1 MAGNSFNLA
10 EGVVVFKGDFNQFE
24 QDIQKAEKQVAG
36 LTKALNDGSMRMA
49 ATAANAINKEMA
61 KASLATKRM
70 MDEIRLG
77 KMGVLMRD
85 AAAGLQRFQQNA
97 RMVGMAGMAAG
108 GAAIGA
114 ASVASPL
121 AGDTLQGSMKLLT
134 ATVGRDFIPLVM
146 KLSFTLQGAARWW
159 KELDPAIKSTT
170 AEVVKMV
177 AMAGAA
183 SLAFLGLAKVLSFVK
198 AHPIMTAMG
207 LGAGIGTLVNERNN
221 AAGAKQFAGGQADI
235 NGIAWKDVLNDGRMA
250 ELRSMGAGAGAAA
263 EKDWRQKKAEYEA
276 AATESNNYQK
286 GWLGGGGWKAGVQRN
301 NDWDGSTQKELIEKA
316 TRAQAEWT
324 KSEMRWK
331 GIAGDAP
338 KDATVGD
345 SRGKG
350 AEAAAKGNRNLLGSF
365 GPSSY
370 SSLGDFYRQMNLAT
384 TGGSELESELQKI
397 QEQTRDEIIKMRQEL
412 EKLNKPQ

>member
-198 AHPIMTAMG
+198 AHPIMSAIAG
-207 LGAGIGTLVNERNN
+207 GVGIGTLINESVNK
-221 AAGAKQFAGGQADI
+221 AGEKQFAGGQADI
-235 NGIAWKDVLNDGRMA
+235 NGISWKDVLNDGRMA
-250 ELRSMGAGAGAAA
+250 ELRAMGPNAGAAA

-276 AATESNNYQK
+276 AANESNNYQK
-286 GWLGGGGWKAGVQRN
+286 GFGGGIISGLDRAS
-301 NDWDGSTQKELIEKA
+301 DFDGSRQKALIEDA
-316 TRAQAEWT
+316 TRKQAEWT
-324 KSEMRWK
+324 KAEMRWK

-338 KDATVGD
+338 KDGTVGD
-345 SRGKG
+345 NKGKG

-384 TGGSELESELQKI
+384 TGGSELEAELQKI

-412 EKLNKPQ
+412 EKLNAPK